1 MSKLLINEPPLMV
14 LPSLAVAIGLNEA
27 IALQQLHYW
36 LQTTKHHHDG
46 LPWVYNTAEQW
57 QENFPFW
64 SANTIRRTFGNL
76 RERGIVIV
84 GNYNKMAADRTLWY
98 SIDYAEVEKLDRP
111 FCKNAIPFAH
121 FGQMEVPKLG
131 TAIPETTQKITSIP
145 KIDSDPQAKNTTGDR
160 DGRMLVELIRNAGF
174 MYMDSQ
180 PTRAAMLLESDYT
193 DAQLRM
199 ALDRT
204 QEAHQKQIKTG
215 KRGITAPLAYMRQVL
230 AGMDGEQLAS
240 ATTNVVNISTLLENA
255 YE

>member
-1 MSKLLINEPPLMV
+1 
-14 LPSLAVAIGLNEA
+14 
-27 IALQQLHYW
+27 
-36 LQTTKHHHDG
+36 
-46 LPWVYNTAEQW
+46 
-57 QENFPFW
+57 
-64 SANTIRRTFGNL
+64 
-76 RERGIVIV
+76 
-84 GNYNKMAADRTLWY
+84 
-98 SIDYAEVEKLDRP
+98 
-111 FCKNAIPFAH
+111 
-121 FGQMEVPKLG
+121 
-131 TAIPETTQKITSIP
+131 
-145 KIDSDPQAKNTTGDR
+145 
-160 DGRMLVELIRNAGF
+160 MLVELIRNAGF